1 MRVVFAAAVI
11 ALALAAPAGGVFVRV
26 CRSAKRSAGAICD
39 REATGQAKRGA
50 GGVYSF
56 RPHAFRF
63 TIS

>member
-11 ALALAAPAGGVFVRV
+11 ARALAAPAGGVFVRV
-26 CRSAKRSAGAICD
+26 CRSAGAICD
-39 REATGQAKRGA
+39 REATGQAERGA